1 MDPMPQIRH
10 LAHSALLRPSSANKR
25 SEPLTDHIHCSEQLT
40 KKKEAN
46 LARLNLE
53 VALVIRQTP
62 KVWKEGV
69 VRGFFL

>member
-1 MDPMPQIRH
+1 
-10 LAHSALLRPSSANKR
+10 
-25 SEPLTDHIHCSEQLT
+25 LT